1 MQPKSVFVRQAN
13 EPSLSEMQAILEHAE
28 RCLHCRATP
37 CDSGSPCYE
46 FTPGGVESCSALVW
60 WNGQPI
66 LPETLRRWKEI
77 VISYQTVPH
86 RPDD

>member
-1 MQPKSVFVRQAN
+1 MQV
-13 EPSLSEMQAILEHAE
+13 ILERAE
-28 RCLHCRATP
+28 GCLRCRVSP
-37 CDSGSPCYE
+37 CASGSACYE

-60 WNGQPI
+60 WKGQPI

-77 VISYQTVPH
+77 VISYQAVPH